1 MFATLVLTFS
11 LMLLVVAG
19 MAIGAIFNGRAIK
32 GSCGGIANIPGVE
45 PVPCVCEKPC
55 EKKLARMAAEREAK
69 PIEFDLHK
77 KNK

>member
-1 MFATLVLTFS
+1 MFATVVLAFAF
-11 LMLLVVAG
+11 MLLMVAA
-19 MAIGAIFNGRAIK
+19 MAIGAIINGRTIK

-55 EKKLARMAAEREAK
+55 DKKLARMAAEQEAK

-77 KNK
+77 KR